1 MKSLLHYGT
10 ATLHSKA
17 VGGNSEMKK
26 ILTLI
31 ILLQTYLGVCQESRS
46 PVKFELSIT
55 DLYVVDLNILEK
67 IGHGF
72 CDCSVGQK
80 SKRNKCVLYKIK
92 INDLVFQADST
103 VFSNKD
109 ILRISNLLVPR
120 NWEENISV
128 GENRLMILS
137 NTSSKEY
144 LQINTI
150 ISPGS
155 NRDFDFISKMQL
167 SSLIECKKNIL
178 HLGKNNYRQQ
188 WRASTAALG
197 QHTGPSCAC

>member
-1 MKSLLHYGT
+1 
-10 ATLHSKA
+10 
-17 VGGNSEMKK
+17 MKK
-26 ILTLI
+26 ILTLVI
-31 ILLQTYLGVCQESRS
+31 VLQTYVGICQESRS
-46 PVKFELSIT
+46 PVKFELSIN
-55 DLYVVDLNILEK
+55 DLYVVELNIFDK

-80 SKRNKCVLYKIK
+80 SKKNKCVLYKVKIK
-92 INDLVFQADST
+92 DLVFQADST
-103 VFSNKD
+103 VFSKND
-109 ILRISNLLVPR
+109 ILNISNLLVPKI
-120 NWEENISV
+120 WEEDLIV
-128 GENRLMILS
+128 GENTMMVLS

-144 LQINTI
+144 LQIKTI
-150 ISPGS
+150 IDPGD
-155 NRDFDFISKMQL
+155 NKDFDFISKMQL